1 MKTKDLVQPNKN
13 QSISF
18 PDLLSGQRGA
28 MVMDLRAQEAS
39 RVHREVRDGFGFPK
53 HHQRG
58 CGLSHV
64 TENQITSLL

>member
-1 MKTKDLVQPNKN
+1 
-13 QSISF
+13 
-18 PDLLSGQRGA
+18 
-28 MVMDLRAQEAS
+28 MDLRAQEAS